1 MEKSSKRFS
10 FANVTSVI
18 ALFVALGGT
27 AFAAATIGAN
37 DIKPNAV
44 RAKHIKTGSV
54 KRADIAKN
62 AVNGRRIASG
72 SVASA
77 DILNE
82 SVGAAD
88 LGTGSVGG
96 LEILDASVSE
106 AELGVAPQWSDVS
119 LTSDWTTFSGDDASN
134 YHFGPVQC
142 YKDPFDIVHLRGAA
156 ETTETSPGVV
166 GTLPAACRVIP
177 ETATPTANEYAEF
190 PVVRLNANGFATG
203 PIAAYV
209 GFDPTAA
216 NQNSLGEDD
225 ANPFTAGEGV
235 SFDGVALGAR

>member
-1 MEKSSKRFS
+1 MEKSSQRFS

-44 RAKHIKTGSV
+44 RAKHIKTGAV

-62 AVNGRRIASG
+62 AVNGPRIASG

-106 AELGVAPQWSDVS
+106 AELGVAPQWTDVP
-119 LTSDWTTFSGDDASN
+119 LTSGWTTFSGNDASN

-156 ETTETSPGVV
+156 ETTDTTPGVV

-177 ETATPTANEYAEF
+177 ETATPEANEYAEF
-190 PVVRLNANGFATG
+190 AIVRLSENGFSEGA
-203 PIAAYV
+203 IAGYV
-209 GFDPTAA
+209 GFDPAAA
-216 NQNSLGEDD
+216 NQNALGEDD
-225 ANPFTAGEGV
+225 SAVFVSGEGV
-235 SFDGVALGAR
+235 SFDGVAIGAR